1 MKTLKKYFLG
11 LMALSLLTVSS
22 CKEDPIPP
30 TGGETEIRSIRI
42 TNGGLSGTE
51 TIIGAVNDKVITFTI
66 PAETN
71 VAAVRF
77 EGDLSLGARFER
89 EAYDFLE
96 GNEATAM
103 TLTGTIRVVN
113 GENYTDYEVTL
124 NLNEPTAS
132 PVVDRLI
139 VIASGITVEATIDH
153 ADNVIYLG
161 LNTDE
166 AEIEW
171 LVLRPVRTAYEF
183 TALTVDG
190 KLHRS
195 NPGSLKLDFLGKT
208 AEYTIDFDT
217 PGFIPGVDFSRAIV
231 HDFSTATTMYPVFT
245 GDMTRS
251 ADFDGE
257 HVLIVYRN
265 APRVHRVTD
274 LLAGNANNPIMLNV
288 NPEIVNGGTH
298 IMSAGRLSHGR
309 VYITNLVTALGPEG
323 VGETLKV
330 YYYETPASAP
340 QVVLEFDLD
349 PEIASGPR
357 LGDNISVNLNASGNG
372 FVYFVSQDGNH
383 ILRFTVAGFTN
394 FSNPMAFNTAPIAFG
409 MYAFINPV
417 EAGRNLITSTIRS
430 AVHMIDNDGNRLFE
444 FEKVPHR
451 EGARMDNGEAT
462 DIRIINHNR
471 ARYMIMGTGKR
482 WANSDDPT
490 LIVYDISE
498 GFDLMTALANWQDR
512 VESED
517 QPVPVFMYTMDNAP
531 VSLANCANTNWA
543 VVNGRLVI
551 FTASAN
557 AGFALIEIPNNE

>member
-1 MKTLKKYFLG
+1 
-11 LMALSLLTVSS
+11 MALSLLTVSS

-51 TIIGAVNDKVITFTI
+51 TIIGALNDKVITFTI

-132 PVVDRLI
+132 PVVDRLVVTANGI
-139 VIASGITVEATIDH
+139 DFTASFNHT
-153 ADNVIYLG
+153 DNIIYLG
-161 LNTDE
+161 VSE
-166 AEIEW
+166 GVFEVAIKE
-171 LVLRPVRTAYEF
+171 LVLRPARTAYEF
-183 TALTVDG
+183 TEATDG
-190 KLHRS
+190 KLHIS
-195 NPGSLKLDFLGKT
+195 NPGSLELDFLGKT
-208 AEYTIDFDT
+208 NEYIIDFGT
-217 PGFIPGVDFSRAIV
+217 GNPIGLDFSRAIV
-231 HDFSTATTMYPVFT
+231 HDFSTATMMYPVFT

-288 NPEIVNGGTH
+288 DPEIVNGGTH

-309 VYITNLVTALGPEG
+309 GYITNLVTALGPEG
-323 VGETLKV
+323 TGETLKV

-340 QVVLEFDLD
+340 KVVLEYDLD
-349 PEIASGPR
+349 PEISSGPR

-383 ILRFTVAGFTN
+383 IVRFTVAGFTN
-394 FSNPMAFNTAPIAFG
+394 FSSPMAFNTAPIAFG
-409 MYAFINPV
+409 MYAFVNPV
-417 EAGRNLITSTIRS
+417 EQGRNLITSTIRS
-430 AVHMIDNDGNRLFE
+430 VVHMIDNDGNRLFE

-462 DIRIINHNR
+462 DIRIFNHNR

-517 QPVPVFMYTMDNAP
+517 QPVPVFMYTMENAP